1 MKRREEEFAARLQ
14 KIQDKMNAMADTVVK
29 NENEKRI
36 REEKRLLLLQ
46 QEKDLRDAEEE
57 RLRKERIKR
66 ENLNINKYLMN
77 QMDERQ
83 RKKLDEQNRDKEIQS
98 NLLAKN
104 EQKRQED
111 EQK

>member
-83 RKKLDEQNRDKEIQS
+83 RKKLEEQNRDKEIQS

-111 EQK
+111 EER